1 MHVTQPEGFR
11 VKGSESKVYKL
22 SKALYGLKQ
31 AQRAW
36 NHKLNAILTELQFYK
51 RSKKLSVYRKMVNNK
66 LHFVAVYVDDLFVTR
81 KSVNVINKFKK
92 EMGSKFEM
100 SDLES

>member
-1 MHVTQPEGFR
+1 MHVTQPEGFG

-22 SKALYGLKQ
+22 NKALCGLKQ
-31 AQRAW
+31 APRAW

-51 RSKKLSVYRKMVNNK
+51 RSKNLSVYRKMVNSK
-66 LHFVAVYVDDLFVTR
+66 LLFVAVYVDGLFVTR
-81 KSVNVINKFKK
+81 TSVNVINKFKK
-92 EMGSKFEM
+92 EMASKFEM